1 MSGGVFVDGD
11 VSENAVDDGPK
22 EDEFELDRLEG
33 NDERGDQGHVD
44 CDESGNDLH
53 ILELVFPQDDERDV
67 HDGQRGDEEA
77 AEDLEVFLVTD
88 HNLHGCTLTVFFFF
102 FL

>member
-1 MSGGVFVDGD
+1 M
-11 VSENAVDDGPK
+11 DDGPE

-33 NDERGDQGHVD
+33 NDEGGDQGHVD
-44 CDESGNDLH
+44 GHDDLR
-53 ILELVFPQDDERDV
+53 IFELVFPQDDERDV

-77 AEDLEVFLVTD
+77 AEDFEVFLVPD
-88 HNLHGCTLTVFFFF
+88 HNLHGFTFLFFF

>member
-1 MSGGVFVDGD
+1 
-11 VSENAVDDGPK
+11 VDDGPQ

-33 NDERGDQGHVD
+33 NDEGGDQGHVD
-44 CDESGNDLH
+44 GDDDLH
-53 ILELVFPQDDERDV
+53 ILELVFPQDDEGDV
-67 HDGQRGDEEA
+67 HDGQRGNEES
-77 AEDLEVFLVTD
+77 AEDLEVFLVPD